1 MKNSNSYVSFALK
14 GDDFDPQEIT
24 NYLGIEPS
32 DNWRKGDKGEYNPSL
47 KYSCWQL
54 STEKG
59 KEYIEIY
66 KLVNEI
72 IELLFDKIEKIN
84 NLKQKLKLNSVL
96 EIVMDIDINPEQSTP
111 ALGHNLKTIEF
122 LYKTQTETD
131 IDIYR
136 FNSKGK

>member
-1 MKNSNSYVSFALK
+1 MTKSKSYVYFALT

-24 NYLGIEPS
+24 DYLGIEPS
-32 DNWRKGDKGEYNPSL
+32 EKWKKGDKGKYNPLL
-47 KYSCWQL
+47 KYSSWKL

-59 KEYIEIY
+59 KGYIEID

-72 IELLFDKIEKIN
+72 VELLFDKIEKIN
-84 NLKQKLKLNSVL
+84 KLKQKLKLNSVL

-136 FNSKGK
+136 FNSK